1 MTIAGPRLALEMSD
15 DLPRSVASGIYP
27 SERAGDL
34 TFAWSHPLATYNFTS
49 LDRSTP
55 WHCSVVAR
63 GARPAGLAQPEV
75 TVGVDGVTAAT
86 HTARN
91 EFESIDVLVPAR
103 TTRGVSL
110 SISASPVY
118 VPGPGDPRQL
128 GVQIDRIACTPEAS
142 IVTPGA
148 EALSAAAI
156 AGAVFGLLFAVL
168 CTSGLS
174 FAAAI
179 VLFSSACGMVLTTGP
194 AAHVSAYLEWW
205 LPVSAWIAFTACALL
220 VARDWQTTSGQTA
233 ATRFVIGFSA
243 AALFLKI
250 IVLLHPSKDV
260 VDALF
265 HARRLGWVLDGRY
278 YFTQPMPGGVQFPY
292 AIGLYVAAAPFAG
305 FIRDHIALLRIVVAV
320 AESLA
325 AICVYLAVSRLW
337 GDRLTGAI
345 AVVLYHLAPLPYVV
359 IGNANLTFAFG
370 QSIAVIATATAMLLS
385 QTPARAVGLA
395 ALFVV
400 TSLAFLSHVAVFPLL
415 GVTLVTL
422 GGLYW
427 WTGDETLKRNGI
439 WIGAVAVLAAILS
452 IGVYYAHFPEV
463 WGTLDRVG
471 TAQTDAGAGLSPTPP
486 ALSVTERLG
495 RGFSLGQRA
504 FGLPM
509 LTLALVGGVVM
520 WRGSR
525 DRLTLGVLAG
535 ALAMVVFLAFRI
547 VAPVDV
553 RLQRYAD
560 EFIERVYYL
569 TLAAV
574 AVAAARGFAWSWRAG
589 LPSRAA
595 GIVALA
601 AAVWIGLERWT
612 SWIR

>member
-1 MTIAGPRLALEMSD
+1 MSN
-15 DLPRSVASGIYP
+15 DLPRSVASGVYP
-27 SERAGDL
+27 SERAGDF
-34 TFAWSHPLATYNFTS
+34 TFAWSHSLATYNFRS
-49 LDRSTP
+49 LDRSTA

-63 GARPAGLAQPEV
+63 GARPAGVPQPEI
-75 TVGVDGVTAAT
+75 TVGVDGVNAAT
-86 HTARN
+86 HAAGN
-91 EFESIDVLVPAR
+91 EFQSIDVLVPAR
-103 TTRGVSL
+103 TARGLSL

-128 GVQIDRIACTPEAS
+128 GVQIDRIACTPDAS
-142 IVTPGA
+142 IVTPGT

-168 CTSGLS
+168 CTSGRS

-194 AAHVSAYLEWW
+194 AVYVSPYLEWW

-250 IVLLHPSKDV
+250 IALLHPSKDV

-265 HARRLGWVLDGRY
+265 HARRLEWVLDGRY

-305 FIRDHIALLRIVVAV
+305 IIRDHIALLRIVVAI

-325 AICVYLAVSRLW
+325 AMCVYLAVSRLW

-345 AVVLYHLAPLPYVV
+345 AAVLYHLAPLPYVV

-370 QSIAVIATATAMLLS
+370 QSIAGIATAAAMLVS
-385 QTPARAVGLA
+385 QTPARAAGLA
-395 ALFVV
+395 VLFCL
-400 TSLAFLSHVAVFPLL
+400 TCLAFLSHVAVFPLL
-415 GVTLVTL
+415 GLTLVTM
-422 GGLYW
+422 GALYW
-427 WTGDETLKRNGI
+427 WTGDEALKRNGV
-439 WIGAVAVLAAILS
+439 WIGSIAVVAAILS

-463 WGTLDRVG
+463 YATLDRIS
-471 TAQTDAGAGLSPTPP
+471 TAQTDPGADVMPTPP
-486 ALSVTERLG
+486 ALSVGERVG
-495 RGFSLGQRA
+495 RGFYLGQRA
-504 FGLPM
+504 FGVPLV
-509 LTLALVGGVVM
+509 TLALVGIVVM
-520 WRGSR
+520 WRGPR
-525 DRLTLGVLAG
+525 DRLTLGLMAC
-535 ALAMVVFLAFRI
+535 AIAMVFFVAFRI
-547 VAPVDV
+547 VAPVDA

-560 EFIERVYYL
+560 EFIDRVYYL
-569 TLAAV
+569 TLGAV

-589 LPSRAA
+589 LPARAS
-595 GIVALA
+595 GVLVLA
-601 AAVWIGLERWT
+601 AALWIGLGRWT
-612 SWIR
+612 GWIR